1 MLTDYLK
8 YKTTHYRGIGPLNGS
23 VVRDELIEER
33 GTIGFGAWEK
43 EGELQIGHV
52 AKRVGEMVWEL
63 EGVTDLERHLRHY
76 QLGIGGSARKTN
88 N

>member
-1 MLTDYLK
+1 VLTAYLK
-8 YKTTHYRGIGPLNGS
+8 YETTHYRGIGPLNGS

-52 AKRVGEMVWEL
+52 AKR
-63 EGVTDLERHLRHY
+63 D
-76 QLGIGGSARKTN
+76 
-88 N
+88 